1 MRTYERENIVIQR
14 EMTDNRFYDM
24 VRAYR
29 VNKSGEPVAFLGKYT
44 VPSNFTE
51 DELFDIYRK
60 EGK

>member
-1 MRTYERENIVIQR
+1 MKIYERENIAIKR

-24 VRAYR
+24 VTGYR
-29 VNKSGEPVAFLGKYT
+29 IDKFGNPTNFLGKYK

-51 DELFDIYRK
+51 DELFELYRK